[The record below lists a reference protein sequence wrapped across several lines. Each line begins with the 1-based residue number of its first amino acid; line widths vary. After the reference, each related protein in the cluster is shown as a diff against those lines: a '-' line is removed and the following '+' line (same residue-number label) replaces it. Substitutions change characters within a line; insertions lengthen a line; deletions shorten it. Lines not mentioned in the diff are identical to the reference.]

1 MKLKN
6 LIQNTDEKDADI
18 DINGITSNSNEVQA
32 GTLFVALK
40 GVKTDG
46 AAFIPDAAK
55 KGAAAVL
62 ADREVAADI
71 PVIRVQN
78 ARASMGQMAD
88 KLYPSDGVVKV
99 AVTGTNGKTS
109 CVNYVAELLN
119 GLGILSASFGTIGV
133 QSPVL
138 KIEGAMTTP
147 DAVTV
152 HKTLHELD
160 GKGVKVVALEASSHG
175 LDQDRLAGI
184 EFAVSAFTNI
194 TQDHL
199 DYHGDMGTYFNAKM
213 KLFCERT
220 AANGVVILNAD
231 IDEYETMRAQI
242 LQQGLRV
249 ISYGVNGT
257 ELKLLSRIATPTGQ
271 TVEVDAF
278 GKKYT
283 CDLNIVGD
291 FQVSNVLCAVGMCI
305 GLNDNYKLLGEMTR
319 GEFID
324 KIFALL
330 PTLQAPAGRLEC
342 VGHLKNG
349 AAIYIDYAH
358 TPDALERVL
367 KTMRPHTH
375 RELVCV
381 FGCGGDRDK
390 TKRPLMGAIA
400 QKYADRAYVTDDN
413 PRTENAADIR
423 AQIKA
428 ATPQSVEMGDRHIA
442 IDEAVHSLQTGDVL
456 VIAGKGHET
465 GQKIGD
471 MVYAFDDKIEA
482 QLAILRAEQTPLWTY
497 DELRACLGDTVPT
510 GACAFGISIDTRTL
524 TVGDMYVA
532 IRGERLDG
540 HDFVAA
546 AVHKGASI
554 CLVDHE
560 IAGVPKSKQ
569 IIVTDVQTAFEKMG
583 AFARNRSEAAFIEI
597 TGSSGKTTTKEMLK
611 TVLSAQGNTYAT
623 AGNLNGKIGV
633 PLTLAR
639 MGRDVQYAIIET
651 GMDHLGDLANL
662 SKMVRPNVSII
673 TMVGPAHLAY
683 FKDVAQIAQA
693 KSEIFIGQEKDGTAI
708 INADSPYYAFLRD
721 NAISNGIRNI
731 ISFGKNDCA
740 DFKLLNAVPG
750 GDKTMVDAM
759 VGGEKIAYTIGFL
772 GEHFAMNSLAVLAG
786 VDAVGASVKQAAT
799 DLAQTSAAQGRGA
812 AQKITLADGRSYD
825 LIDDSYNANPA
836 SMAASIGT
844 LGMHANA
851 VKIALLGD
859 MLELG
864 AAEIEMHTNLLQN
877 LLDNHV
883 AKVYAVGTLMKHL
896 FDILPP
902 DMQGAWRQT
911 PAEIADIVLNEVP
924 NGCVLLVKS
933 SKSTGLNKI
942 IPTLKGMR

>member
-6 LIQNTDEKDADI
+6 LIQNADEKSGTVEI
-18 DINGITSNSNEVQA
+18 DDITSNSNDVRA

-46 AAFIPDAAK
+46 AAFIPDAIK

-62 ADREVAADI
+62 ADREVASDI
-71 PVIRVQN
+71 PVVRVLN
-78 ARASMGQMAD
+78 ARAAMGQIAD
-88 KLYPSDGVVKV
+88 KLYPSDGLIKV

-109 CVNYVAELLN
+109 CVNYVAALLN

-133 QSPVL
+133 HSPVL
-138 KIEGAMTTP
+138 DSEGSMTTP

-152 HKTLHELD
+152 HKTLHELND
-160 GKGVKVVALEASSHG
+160 RGVKVVAMEASSHG

-184 EFAVSAFTNI
+184 DFAVSAFTNI

-199 DYHGDMGTYFNAKM
+199 DYHGDMAAYFNAKM

-220 AANGVVILNAD
+220 AANGVVVLNAD
-231 IDEYETMRAQI
+231 IPEFETMRAQI
-242 LQQGLRV
+242 LQKGLRV
-249 ISYGVNGT
+249 ISYGVNGN
-257 ELKLLSRIATPTGQ
+257 ELKLLSRTAAPTGQ
-271 TVEVDAF
+271 TIEVNAF

-305 GLNDNYKLLGEMTR
+305 GLNAIYKLFGETT
-319 GEFID
+319 EAQFID

-349 AAIYIDYAH
+349 ATVYVDYAH

-367 KTMRPHTH
+367 KTMRPHTRH
-375 RELVCV
+375 ELACV

-400 QKYADRAYVTDDN
+400 QRYADRAYLTDDN

-428 ATPQSVEMGDRHIA
+428 AAPQSIEIGDRHIA
-442 IDEAVHSLQTGDVL
+442 IDEAVRSLQEGDVL

-471 MVYAFDDKIEA
+471 LVLTFDDKIEA
-482 QLAILRAEQTPLWTY
+482 QLAIMRAEQTPLWTY
-497 DELRACLGDTVPT
+497 DELRACLGDAVPS

-524 TVGDMYVA
+524 KVGDMYVA

-546 AVHKGASI
+546 AVHKGASV
-554 CLVDHE
+554 CLVDHQ
-560 IAGVPKSKQ
+560 IAGVPECKQ

-583 AFARNRSEAAFIEI
+583 AFARNRSDAAFVEI

-611 TVLSAQGNTYAT
+611 TALAAQGNTYAT

-633 PLTLAR
+633 PLTLSR

-651 GMDHLGDLANL
+651 GMDHLGDLTNL

-683 FKDVAQIAQA
+683 FKDVAQIAEA

-721 NAISNGIRNI
+721 KAVSNGIRNI
-731 ISFGKNDCA
+731 ISFGKNEQA
-740 DFKLLNAVPG
+740 GFRLLNAMPN

-759 VGGEKIAYTIGFL
+759 VGGEKISYCIGFL
-772 GEHFAMNSLAVLAG
+772 GEHFAMNSLAVLAA
-786 VDAVGASVKQAAT
+786 VDALGASVKQAAA
-799 DLAQTSAAQGRGA
+799 DLSQTSAVIGRGA
-812 AQKITLADGRSYD
+812 VQKIALADGRSYD

-844 LGMHANA
+844 LGMHRHA

-864 AAEIEMHTNLLQN
+864 ADEIEMHTNLLQN
-877 LLDNHV
+877 LLDNHIS
-883 AKVYAVGTLMKHL
+883 KVYAVGTLMKHL
-896 FDILPP
+896 FDKLPP
-902 DMQGAWRQT
+902 DMKGVWKQT
-911 PAEIADIVLNEVP
+911 PEEAANIVLNELP
-924 NGCVLLVKS
+924 NGAVLLVKS